1 MRLRLF
7 LARICSKHFSPESFF
22 IPLKHRL
29 LNYYP
34 VKYRNLKSDAIP
46 TEFLPKSSSRASKA
60 SERGTRYLNRDE
72 QKKRLNTV
80 TEILTSLENTVRQ
93 NETYSEN
100 MEMSEVET
108 ENMLADAEGS
118 LPGWSVFFVIL
129 KVCSLY
135 PYQN

>member
-1 MRLRLF
+1 M
-7 LARICSKHFSPESFF
+7 KH
-22 IPLKHRL
+22 KL

-34 VKYRNLKSDAIP
+34 IKYRNLKSDAIP

-60 SERGTRYLNRDE
+60 SERGTRYFNRDE

-100 MEMSEVET
+100 MEMSEVGT
-108 ENMLADAEGS
+108 ENMSADAEGS
-118 LPGWSVFFVIL
+118 LPGWSVFFY
-129 KVCSLY
+129 S
-135 PYQN
+135 